1 MKYAGIGSRETPVSI
16 CNIMTKIALK
26 LDNLGHT
33 LYSGGASGADE
44 AFEKGATNKIIFLP
58 WNGFNN
64 KYSDNIQY
72 IIPDY
77 NEELIIK
84 YHPKFSGLSSGALKL
99 MSRNSYQ
106 VLGLDLKSPVDF
118 IICWTKDGKASGGTG
133 QALRIAEAYDIP
145 IFNLQRQDSLRS
157 LGYFILKHY
166 GETND

>member
-16 CNIMTKIALK
+16 CNIMSEIALK
-26 LDNLGHT
+26 LDNLGHI
-33 LYSGGASGADE
+33 LYSGGALGADE
-44 AFEKGATNKIIFLP
+44 AFEKGAKNKIVFLP

-64 KYSDNIQY
+64 KYSDNIHY

-77 NEELIIK
+77 NEELIRK

-133 QALRIAEAYDIP
+133 QALRIAKDYKIP
-145 IFNLQRQDSLRS
+145 IFNLKNENELDNLNQYIQMID
-157 LGYFILKHY
+157 FF
-166 GETND
+166 T